1 MQPIPRQFTYG
12 MFFNKIRQRFQLCG
26 IRPEPDGGE
35 FLVMKCLGCGIELS
49 YDWLLKRPD
58 EEWFGDFSTRM
69 KHNLLTNHAHKK
81 CRKEALRKLAANIDV
96 PSTDGVNLDDP
107 LAEQVEATPN
117 TDPTSD
123 IVTVYALIFIPTG
136 ERVYTGRTKD
146 TDRRLT
152 QHAARNS
159 KCRLVRNA
167 FRKHGR
173 KSFALEPILRCRVA
187 DGDANE
193 SFWIIQ
199 NRTLYP
205 DGYNLRHGS
214 AAGEDGGLDTALVPV
229 STGVIPFKDF
239 ADEAAACAE
248 AWAAVAEMATDLED
262 VPNETDALC
271 RDLLRQVHP
280 DTHGADAPTYTADEV
295 SAMLNAIRETVA

>member
-1 MQPIPRQFTYG
+1 MQPVPREFTSG
-12 MFFNKIRQRFQLCG
+12 MFFDKIRQRFQLCG
-26 IRPEPDGGE
+26 MRPEPDGGE

-81 CRKEALRKLAANIDV
+81 CRKEALRKLAANIEV
-96 PSTDGVNLDDP
+96 PTSDGVNLDDP
-107 LAEQVEATPN
+107 LAEQVEATTN
-117 TDPTSD
+117 TDLTSD

-146 TDRRLT
+146 PDRRLT

-173 KSFALEPILRCRVA
+173 KSFALEPILRCRR
-187 DGDANE
+187 GRRRKRE
-193 SFWIIQ
+193 LLIIQ
-199 NRTLYP
+199 NHALYP

-214 AAGEDGGLDTALVPV
+214 AAGEDGGLDTHSCRCPR
-229 STGVIPFKDF
+229 VIPFTDS

-248 AWAAVAEMATDLED
+248 AWAAVAEMVTDLET
-262 VPNETDALC
+262 P
-271 RDLLRQVHP
+271 
-280 DTHGADAPTYTADEV
+280 PTRRTRSAATCCGKCTPTLTARMCQPTRPTR
-295 SAMLNAIRETVA
+295 SPPC